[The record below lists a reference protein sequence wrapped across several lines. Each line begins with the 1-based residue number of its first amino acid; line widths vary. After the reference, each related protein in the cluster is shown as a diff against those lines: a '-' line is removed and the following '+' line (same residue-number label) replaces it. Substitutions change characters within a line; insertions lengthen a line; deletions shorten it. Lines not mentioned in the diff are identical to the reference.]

1 MKKLP
6 LKQLNQVVE
15 NGAFHERIGKVSKV
29 IGLTIE
35 VEGLKTFIGE
45 VCDIIVKET
54 TNVVKAEVVGFN
66 EEKALLMVLGG
77 LSGISKDSLVVP
89 TRKPFTVEVG
99 DHLLGHILDGLGQPM
114 NPIEARGIQFD
125 IDRDPPNPLKRR
137 RISQVISTGVKA
149 IDGLLTVGEGSKD
162 GDFRG
167 KWSR

>member
-1 MKKLP
+1 MRKLP
-6 LKQLNQVVE
+6 INRLNQVVE

-99 DHLLGHILDGLGQPM
+99 DHLLGQILDGLGKPM
-114 NPIEARGIQFD
+114 NPLEASD
-125 IDRDPPNPLKRR
+125 
-137 RISQVISTGVKA
+137 
-149 IDGLLTVGEGSKD
+149 
-162 GDFRG
+162 
-167 KWSR
+167 